1 MIGMAAVPEGALVVE
16 AGGMGAPTVGAEKL
30 DAYECEAALLGHSTG
45 RMLPS
50 GSSAFTFGRV
60 RGFVAVLSLCDTE
73 KVDNTAMA
81 SVRVVIFQC
90 CVWHVR
96 LPYTRGR
103 LDNSAG
109 HILCRPKCRR
119 AVCGHELRD
128 WGRERPGASGHWG
141 AHGAAG
147 RRCRLHGARLP

>member
-60 RGFVAVLSLCDTE
+60 RALWRSCLFVIP
-73 KVDNTAMA
+73 K
-81 SVRVVIFQC
+81 
-90 CVWHVR
+90 R
-96 LPYTRGR
+96 L
-103 LDNSAG
+103 
-109 HILCRPKCRR
+109 IIRPWR
-119 AVCGHELRD
+119 A
-128 WGRERPGASGHWG
+128 
-141 AHGAAG
+141 
-147 RRCRLHGARLP
+147 